1 MDIDLLSKM
10 VKELILDNDK
20 VVLPGLGCF
29 TAEII
34 PASFSDKG
42 YTINPPYRRLS
53 FRSMPDEGHL
63 LTQLYARSNN
73 IELQMADRIVREF
86 IAELK
91 SVLFA
96 RKTVVFPGLGR
107 LRATRENNVFFVA
120 DENLDIYPSG
130 FGLEPVSLKNHQES
144 REEVAAAMQNLASIL
159 EPSAQTREVTSP
171 QSHEVPSP
179 QATDPTYVTDSEPVI
194 ELVDEPIIEPVA
206 DFEPTAEPT
215 AEPVAEPAAKPTA
228 EPAAKPVTEPVAELV
243 AEPTAEPLAE
253 PAAEPLAEPVAE
265 PVAEPAAE
273 PVAEPI
279 AESAAEPVA
288 DSTSADRTPARKASD
303 DKAAE
308 QGTARRKALRKTLR
322 RAARIVLYS
331 IASIAVLL
339 GIYVIVAHLAPD
351 FMDQILYSAE
361 ELEVLNY
368 KF

>member
-63 LTQLYARSNN
+63 LAQLYARSNN

-86 IAELK
+86 ITELK

-159 EPSAQTREVTSP
+159 EPSAQTREVSSVQSREVSSVQSREVSTS
-171 QSHEVPSP
+171 QSREVPSP
-179 QATDPTYVTDSEPVI
+179 QVTEPIYVADSEPVI
-194 ELVDEPIIEPVA
+194 ELVDEPVIEPVA
-206 DFEPTAEPT
+206 DFEPV
-215 AEPVAEPAAKPTA
+215 AEPVVEPTTEPVAEPAAEPAAKPTA
-228 EPAAKPVTEPVAELV
+228 EPAAESAV
-243 AEPTAEPLAE
+243 
-253 PAAEPLAEPVAE
+253 
-265 PVAEPAAE
+265 
-273 PVAEPI
+273 
-279 AESAAEPVA
+279 ESAAKPVA
-288 DSTSADRTPARKASD
+288 DSTSADKTPARKASD

-308 QGTARRKALRKTLR
+308 QKPARRKAIRKTLR

-331 IASIAVLL
+331 IASVAVLL

>member
-63 LTQLYARSNN
+63 LAQLYARSNN

-86 IAELK
+86 ITELK

-159 EPSAQTREVTSP
+159 EPSAQSREVTSAQSREVASSQTREVTSP
-171 QSHEVPSP
+171 QSRELPTSQSHEVPSP
-179 QATDPTYVTDSEPVI
+179 QTTEPIYVADSEPVI
-194 ELVDEPIIEPVA
+194 ELVDEPVIEPVA
-206 DFEPTAEPT
+206 DFEPVAEPVVEPTAEPT

-228 EPAAKPVTEPVAELV
+228 EPAAESAV
-243 AEPTAEPLAE
+243 
-253 PAAEPLAEPVAE
+253 
-265 PVAEPAAE
+265 
-273 PVAEPI
+273 
-279 AESAAEPVA
+279 ESAAEPVA
-288 DSTSADRTPARKASD
+288 DSTSADQTPARKASD

-308 QGTARRKALRKTLR
+308 QKTARRKALRKTLR

-331 IASIAVLL
+331 IASVAILL